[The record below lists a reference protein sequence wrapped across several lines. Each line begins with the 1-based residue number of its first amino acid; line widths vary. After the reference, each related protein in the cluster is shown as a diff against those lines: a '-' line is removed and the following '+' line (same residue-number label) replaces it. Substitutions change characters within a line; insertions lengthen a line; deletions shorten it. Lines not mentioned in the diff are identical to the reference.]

1 VLIGCGLL
9 ALDRAASATGALIAA
24 TGFAWFLPGFSVID
38 IAPIA
43 WIAGHALYLHRGPL
57 VQAILSFPTG
67 RLDRAPE
74 RLVVAAAYVVSLIE
88 PAAASLAAQAIL
100 GVAVI
105 ATAAWRGTTAVG
117 AMRRARAWAIPA
129 ATAIGLALIALAIV
143 KSWLPDS
150 QLELLG
156 YEAVLCGV
164 AAWLTAGLLR
174 EPWARPE
181 VTDFVVELG
190 DAPTGSVRDALARE
204 LGDPTLEVAF
214 AAPGGDGFVDSAGRP
229 VALSPAGEDRA
240 VTPID
245 SGGRRVGVII
255 HDPAVLDDPAL
266 VQAVAEAAQLAS
278 MNARLQAEARAQI
291 DEVAA
296 SRRRLL
302 AAEEEERRRI
312 AGRLDEGAGA
322 RLRSVADALAA
333 AHARLLQNGDEAA
346 RARVEH
352 AILQLERTRD
362 DLRVLAR
369 GLVPTELDR
378 TDLQAA
384 VAELAAGAPLPIDVS
399 GSTGELPSPV
409 AAAAYFVCS
418 EAVANIVKHAN
429 ASRAS
434 ITFGRQD
441 GDLVI
446 EIVDDGIGGADPG
459 SGSGLRGLRDR
470 LDGLSGRLIIDSRP
484 DAGTCLTAEIPL
496 GGEGDRPSG
505 VTRSS

>member
-9 ALDRAASATGALIAA
+9 ALDRTASATGALIAA
-24 TGFAWFLPGFSVID
+24 SGFAWFLPGFSAID
-38 IAPIA
+38 VAPIA

-67 RLDRAPE
+67 RLDRTPE
-74 RLVVAAAYVVSLIE
+74 RLVVALAYIVSLIE
-88 PAAASLAAQAIL
+88 PAAVSLAAQAIL

-117 AMRRARAWAIPA
+117 ATRRARAWAIPA
-129 ATAIGLALIALAIV
+129 ATAIGLALIALAIL
-143 KSWLPDS
+143 KSWLPNLPV
-150 QLELLG
+150 QLGLLG

-190 DAPTGSVRDALARE
+190 DAPSGSVGDALARE

-214 AAPGGDGFVDSAGRP
+214 AAPGADGFVDAAGRP
-229 VALSPAGEDRA
+229 VSLPRAGVDRA

-278 MNARLQAEARAQI
+278 TNARLQAEARAQI

-333 AHARLLQNGDEAA
+333 AHARLLQTGDEAA
-346 RARVEH
+346 RARVEQ
-352 AILQLERTRD
+352 AMRQLQRTLD
-362 DLRVLAR
+362 DLNVLAR

-378 TDLQAA
+378 IDLQAA
-384 VAELAAGAPLPIDVS
+384 VAELAAGAPLPIEVS

-434 ITFGRQD
+434 IALRRRE

-446 EIVDDGIGGADPG
+446 EIVDDGVGGADPG
-459 SGSGLRGLRDR
+459 AGSGLRGLGDR
-470 LDGLSGRLIIDSRP
+470 LAVLSGRLIIDSRP
-484 DAGTCLTAEIPL
+484 DAGTCLTAELPL
-496 GGEGDRPSG
+496 GGEG
-505 VTRSS
+505 